1 MDPKTAFQ
9 NVANVAD
16 FATQRGGLQMH
27 QVVALHQSLTVI
39 ANALGIEPTKSEAP
53 VVPAP
58 ANE

>member
-1 MDPKTAFQ
+1 MEPKVAFQ
-9 NVANVAD
+9 NLANLAD
-16 FATQRGGLQMH
+16 FATQRGGIPMH
-27 QVVALHQSLTVI
+27 QVVAIHQSLTVI

>member
-1 MDPKTAFQ
+1 MDAKTAFQ